1 MSSNSTGSRSRASDS
16 SDGQIPGPSRFST
29 GGLAQLCAK
38 HPLRTITI
46 WLIIV
51 GLSVY
56 FAQGLGDALTTEV
69 TITNKPESVVGSDLL
84 AARLR
89 PYDPVSETVI
99 IQSAVL
105 TVDDATFRAYTAET
119 VQGLTGL
126 ADIVDNV
133 TDPYQIMDGGDSTAG
148 GLVSADRQTLLIP
161 VTLIGSFDDAT
172 GNGEEYIGAIQ
183 AMRQDG
189 FTLLSVGDVSAD
201 HTYGAMAEEDLQ
213 KGEAIGIPIA
223 LIVLLIVFA
232 AVVAAGLPLLLG
244 AVAIIVALGMTAIV
258 GHSFDLFVFVTN
270 IITMLGLA
278 VGIDYSLFV
287 IARYREERLHGFD
300 RYTAVGIA
308 GGTASK
314 AVLFSGMTV
323 MFALAGMF
331 FVPLTV
337 FKSIGAG
344 AILVVIAAILATL
357 TLIPAMLGLLG
368 DKIDWPRKRRYDHVT
383 TSAGD
388 RTAAT
393 TGFWAAMTRLVMAQP
408 WISAATAIAVLGAL
422 CIPAFQLERGTS
434 TVSSLPAS
442 DVKQAFQI
450 LDADFSAGRLDPV
463 EIVIDAKLDHGV
475 LQDAIAQLSAEIAA
489 DSDFGQVPTIEWNAT
504 GDLALVHA
512 QLSMDANS
520 QPAYDAIA
528 RLRAVVIPESF
539 RELDA
544 KVYVT
549 GNTAI
554 IADYFAAV
562 DDVTPWV
569 FTFVLGLSFIL
580 LLVVFRSVVVPVTAI
595 AMNLLSVGAAYGAL
609 VLVFQRGHGAKFL
622 GLQQTPNVE
631 AWLPIFLFCILF
643 GLSMDYHVF
652 LLSRIREH
660 YDLTGDN
667 HQAVAMGLGTT
678 ARIITGA
685 ASIMVVVFAGVA
697 AGRLVQLQQL
707 GFGLAVAVFLDATI
721 VRSVLVPSVMTI
733 LGDRNWYLPSWLQWL
748 PDLRIEGS
756 GTTDVRVPEATAEID
771 LRRPIIA

>member
-1 MSSNSTGSRSRASDS
+1 MSSSSTRSPDRSSASGASQRA
-16 SDGQIPGPSRFST
+16 PSRFST
-29 GGLAQLCAK
+29 GWLAERCAN
-38 HPLRTITI
+38 HPWRTIAT
-46 WLIIV
+46 WLVVV

-56 FAQGLGDALTTEV
+56 LAQGLGDALTTEV
-69 TITNKPESVVGSDLL
+69 TITNKPESVIGSDLL

-89 PYDPVSETVI
+89 PFDPVSETVI
-99 IQSAVL
+99 IQSADL
-105 TVDDATFRAYTAET
+105 TVDDAAFREYTADT
-119 VQGLTGL
+119 VQGLSGL
-126 ADIVDNV
+126 AGIVDGV
-133 TDPYQIMDGGDSTAG
+133 TDPYQMIDQSDATAS
-148 GLVSADRQTLLIP
+148 GLVSADRHTLLLP
-161 VTLIGSFDDAT
+161 VTMLGSFDDAT
-172 GNGEEYIGAIQ
+172 EHGDAYISAIEG
-183 AMRQDG
+183 MRQDG

-201 HTYGAMAEEDLQ
+201 HTYGTMAEEDLQ

-223 LIVLLIVFA
+223 LVVLLIVFA
-232 AVVAAGLPLLLG
+232 AVVAAGLPLILG

-258 GHSFDLFVFVTN
+258 GRSFDLFVFVTN

-287 IARYREERLHGFD
+287 IARYREERRHGFD
-300 RYTAVGIA
+300 RYAAIAVA

-323 MFALAGMF
+323 VFALAGMF

-344 AILVVIAAILATL
+344 AILVVIAAISATL

-368 DKIDWPRKRRYDHVT
+368 DKIDWPRKHRYDHAT
-383 TSAGD
+383 THAGD

-393 TGFWAAMTRLVMAQP
+393 SGFWAAMTRVVMARP
-408 WISAATAIAVLGAL
+408 WISAVIAITLLGAL

-450 LDADFSAGRLDPV
+450 LEKDFSAGRLEPV
-463 EIVIDAKLDHGV
+463 EIVIDAKLDHGA
-475 LQDAIAQLSAEIAA
+475 LENAIQQLSAAIAA
-489 DSDFGQVPTIEWNAT
+489 DPDFGQAPTVEWNAL
-504 GDLALVHA
+504 GDLALIQA
-512 QLSMDANS
+512 QLAMDANS
-520 QPAYDAIA
+520 EPAYDAIA
-528 RLRAVVIPESF
+528 RLRSDVIPGAFGEV
-539 RELDA
+539 DA

-580 LLVVFRSVVVPVTAI
+580 LLVVFRSIVVPVTAI
-595 AMNLLSVGAAYGAL
+595 MMNLLSVGAAYGAL
-609 VLVFQRGHGAKFL
+609 VLVFQKGYGADFL

-697 AGRLVQLQQL
+697 AGRLVQLQEL

-733 LGDRNWYLPSWLQWL
+733 LGDRNWYLPSWLRWL

-756 GTTDVRVPEATAEID
+756 GVREVRPPESTSEID
-771 LRRPIIA
+771 LRRPIVA